1 MSAWETI
8 ENTVVQTLSALTVS
22 GQPLIA
28 TVKAVTSRDRKVLSE
43 AIQRERMP
51 VAYVLATG
59 REDGERANRRAG
71 FPAFSVLLGSR
82 SHRNDDDSRGD
93 GTGVTGIFTI
103 SEAVIVA
110 LQDLL
115 ISSDRRLLLVDER
128 PFGGESGTFLWEQ
141 RYELRRQSELV
152 APTFGGVAL
161 AGASSFVQVELGSL
175 HCAVSAFSF
184 PGIDGVF
191 QRHLGVRERPMVW
204 RGQLRAANDSALNT
218 IESTIEDELRNGDP
232 KTMVDAWGRSH
243 ELCVVKKFN
252 RRSAR
257 RRDELSGQALQ
268 DFEIEFEQLGR

>member
-1 MSAWETI
+1 VSAWETI
-8 ENTVVQTLSALTVS
+8 ENTIVQTLSALTLS
-22 GQPLIA
+22 GQPLLS

-43 AIQRERMP
+43 TIQRERMP
-51 VAYVLATG
+51 VAYVMAVG
-59 REDGERANRRAG
+59 REDGDKASRRAG

-82 SHRNDDDSRGD
+82 SHRSDDDARGD
-93 GTGVTGIFTI
+93 GAGVAGVFTI
-103 SEAVIVA
+103 SEAVIAA

-128 PFGGESGTFLWEQ
+128 PFGGESGTMLWEQ

-161 AGASSFVQVELGSL
+161 AGAISFVQVELGSL
-175 HCAVSAFSF
+175 HLAVSSFSF

-191 QRHLGVRERPMVW
+191 QRHLGVRERPIVW

-218 IESTIEDELRNGDP
+218 IETAIEDELRGGVE

-243 ELCVVKKFN
+243 ELCVMKAFH
-252 RRSAR
+252 RRGVR

-268 DFEIEFEQLGR
+268 DFEIEFAQLGR